1 MQYGVLTP
9 ESKAAKTPEE
19 TYKVAKSFG
28 TNELVI
34 KAQVLAGGR
43 GKGHFDS
50 GLQGGVKMVERW
62 GCISRALS
70 PRHGTDELRLTSCR
84 PAHPQTARKR
94 PGTMPSRCSGTS
106 SSPSRRVLVDECAT
120 L

>member
-1 MQYGVLTP
+1 MMLDDLTSIAQYGVLTP
-9 ESKAAKTPEE
+9 ESKPAKTPEE
-19 TYKVAKSFG
+19 AYNVAKSFG

-50 GLQGGVKMVERW
+50 GLQGGVKMVERYASSSFHATAPDLMFYC
-62 GCISRALS
+62 GPAALS
-70 PRHGTDELRLTSCR
+70 RLETSRSKCW
-84 PAHPQTARKR
+84 AI
-94 PGTMPSRCSGTS
+94 S
-106 SSPSRRVLVDECAT
+106 SSQNRLALLAVCAM